1 MSKPVICI
9 GAALVDELFYLSG
22 PVLPA
27 TTNIATA
34 TRTAGGVARNIAQQ
48 LAMLDVPV
56 HLIAVLGNDSDGHWL
71 KNICSDAGIHLDAAI
86 TINGPAG
93 KYTGIIDS
101 IGHLYTAFLTNAADH
116 LITPVHLQQQ
126 HALLQTAGWLLAD
139 TNLSI
144 AAIEWLIAFSH
155 QTGIPL
161 IIEPVSVPPAK
172 KLTAMNLNGLYL
184 LTPNEDE
191 LPAICSPGA
200 TNTQQQVEE
209 LLQRGVQQIWFHQGK
224 EGSVLYSKDST
235 IALPAPVVDMVDCTG
250 AGDGSLSGFILGKY
264 LGKSDLD
271 SLKLAHTLSAEI
283 IKVKGSVA
291 AHIDQQRLLQLVS
304 NYYPS

>member
-27 TTNIATA
+27 TTNMITA

-48 LAMLDVPV
+48 LAMLDIPV
-56 HLIAVLGNDSDGHWL
+56 HLIAVFGNDSDGHWL
-71 KNICSDAGIHLDAAI
+71 KKICSDAGIQLDAAI

-93 KYTGIIDS
+93 KYTGIIDRS
-101 IGHLYTAFLTNAADH
+101 GDLYTAFLTNAADH
-116 LITPVHLQQQ
+116 LITPVHLQRQNE
-126 HALLQTAGWLLAD
+126 LLQTAEWLLAD
-139 TNLSI
+139 TNLPG
-144 AAIEWLIAFSH
+144 ATIEWLIAFSR

-161 IIEPVSVPPAK
+161 IIEPASVPYAK
-172 KLTAMNLNGLYL
+172 KLTTMNLNGLYL

-191 LPAICSPGA
+191 LSAICSSDKI
-200 TNTQQQVEE
+200 NTQQQVEE
-209 LLQRGVQQIWFHQGK
+209 LLQKGVQQVWFHHGQD
-224 EGSVLYSKDST
+224 GSVLYSKDSI

-291 AHIDQQRLLQLVS
+291 ANIDQQRLLQLVS